1 MRIQHTTYRKI
12 IALLILLSSVSSLFA
27 QSKTYHVTAEA
38 TSGGDGLSWDKAITL
53 TEALNLAKAGDE
65 IWVKGYEDI
74 TGHIYKAPEGGFVLP
89 SGVAMYGGFEGKETN
104 KNALPTGRH
113 KYQMKYQTALVGDI
127 NTNDKASQQLI
138 IYPENTTRT
147 DNATHVLTLQMG
159 VTPGNTNEN
168 NAPTIVSGFLIAAG
182 NASGENTSANGRGG
196 GIYVVN
202 NSNGGNAQSRF
213 FRISQCNFANNYGMR
228 GGAIYVDKSCT
239 NPQSA
244 ISYCSFF
251 NNVAGKRGTSEN
263 EGGGMWIDG
272 TATVY
277 NCNINNNT
285 NGGIR
290 LSKTSKIVNCSVI
303 ANTVSAVDL
312 TAAGASGSDGG
323 GAVYNTVLWHCTTLC
338 KNDTRP
344 VFKSCAFSEVESADG
359 KDANGN
365 VRISIQNHTTKPAPW
380 FVQSVVNLGY
390 DFSFSSNLKQLIN
403 TSFRFEET
411 SALYGAGDLQYYQNY
426 IEKSNLEAT
435 GSTDVRGKKRY
446 ESSSIDIGA
455 YEYERLMAGR
465 IRYVMQN
472 RQGTGDG
479 SSWANAMDDIQ
490 KAINDLAEDANGMK
504 GEVWVAEGTYEIKNR
519 IAEAQNAPTS
529 LLMKD
534 GISVYG
540 SFKGNETS
548 RAQRIAASTD
558 LKEPWSWHYKSTIKG
573 NGYESTTWSP
583 TDEEWKVTSSSY
595 HVVWFAPLPDGGQA
609 FSDNVYLEG
618 FIIEG
623 GAYQETNDKKFE
635 PDCGAGVYMNDPN
648 AKLRYCIVR
657 NCNPGIKDTEN
668 KTPRGGGI
676 YCRNGMTEGNLVYNC
691 SAYMG
696 GGIYIDDA
704 GFVTRSMVTNCSA
717 NMGAGVYLKGD
728 ATDPNKAY
736 YQILAT
742 SVVSNNTSTRNGAVY
757 VDGHGL
763 VINNTIT
770 NNYTTNTSDA
780 ADKESSNTGG
790 VYIKKK
796 GLIAN
801 NIIWNNS
808 LLQSTSNSN
817 HQAARAQVYAA
828 SPTKETVQ
836 FYNNAISDVNAAIWN
851 NTYQVGTTAI
861 NNYYSGMGF
870 EQIQGTQFSTKEDFN
885 NKRGVITD
893 KTEVDYFWEVK
904 QGTRLRNIG
913 ISYALLPS
921 AYLYQP
927 QIDLNGKP
935 FSFTPSTGAYMP
947 DNHDIVFELNT
958 TAKRLRIYYD
968 RSRELVEGTGQ
979 SWEKSYT
986 SSAVDEV
993 IDYLATIQ
1001 DGDTV
1006 NVVEKGS
1013 TTKTKFTINKADGYQ
1028 FEICAREGIFAPK
1041 TAYVN
1046 EESDAKSC
1054 TFRIQPTVLPLTLYA
1069 GYPAYSEKK
1078 NPDDSDRNPILYR
1091 TEVNG
1096 NMEGSELSDGLYHLV
1111 RIEAG
1116 ANVTID
1122 GYVFT
1127 HAYAAGKAYMPYGG
1141 GALIG
1146 SVDQI
1151 NDPTTVKFKNC
1162 IFENNT
1168 AMNGAALATMPD
1180 AENVNLEL
1188 ENCVINNNTSK
1199 DLHNQ
1204 NPSELPSIIYLN
1216 KSNGSNN
1223 SLTLNHVSIINN
1235 EGVAPDYNLVQ
1246 QTSYAVG
1253 NKLYINGAWEGSKCN
1268 NTIDINTLGKDGAM
1282 NFSNPTK
1289 EVGAK
1294 MVGNVYFGGYAAF
1307 RPLTSSIEAGKII
1320 NSAASSTTTKD
1331 MTGEERNL
1339 GGAPDLGAYEA
1350 LLPKDG
1356 HVIYVRSYNTE
1367 WIENNAT
1374 DKEQI
1379 DGSPN
1384 FNLLNDDTSGKVY
1397 NGTSWDAAIHGNA
1410 VCDLNQLEAN
1420 DNNFYIRLE
1429 DGKMMAATKDVR
1441 AYSVYQK
1448 PTSWK
1453 NNTGIYADNYYGPI
1467 SGHYSHFMVN
1477 GFIND
1482 YLKDNTNADLYW
1494 NVYQGNTNHKD
1505 KYSDKDFNLIN
1516 NDRKERYVSG
1526 LQFAVEKAA
1535 KYNEEH
1541 KNESGFIPKEV
1552 WVGAGVYTDYKGFV
1566 IRNGVKVYGGF
1577 PHEGNPNMDD
1587 RLPLL
1592 SQYIPA
1598 RGDKKDKKKSDYETI
1613 LQIRKESP
1621 VKRDNNDVL
1630 QHNMET
1636 EINNRNVERHYVL
1649 YQPDVCVPTWHVVGD
1664 SSTIT
1669 QANSY
1674 RFIKNNSSHPYY
1686 ENYQGNSANAPYNVN
1701 IYKQYENVKWD
1712 GFTIRH
1718 GYIINYQ
1725 ANRDGGPGV
1734 RVFDNV
1740 ELENLVIVNNL
1751 NHGYRVRG
1759 GGLYMDG
1766 QNSKISNSY
1775 QLNNYATN
1783 ANSVSKAQ
1791 VPDDTFKKNKSK
1803 YGNQDVYGGGAYM
1816 IVGTGFNMVVAK
1828 NRVMGTT
1835 ESGGGIFIESATFYN
1850 NTVAYNMV
1858 ENKNEGSGIMQ
1869 WSNAETGINSSLS
1882 LYNCI
1887 IYGNIKR
1894 NGGTNYQVGSTSVN
1908 TFKTPHSCYLP
1919 SCTDALNNIFK
1930 KDSKNIISSVN
1941 PFADGENAKNTL
1953 DFRLAA
1959 ESKCLNAGTEDL
1971 KQNGEAK
1978 IASLPSKDMDFTN
1991 RIKDCT
1997 VDIGAYE
2004 ADNTENIAA
2013 EAKTNTAGI
2022 VDYIYYVTSN
2032 GYGNRS
2038 GDSPKNAACADKLQS
2053 VLTAAGKLF
2062 EEKNKGITDNAKKSK
2077 VYVKVAGYQADENGD
2092 RFVYHANTL
2101 ADPNDPQSYTFLI
2114 PNGVWLMGGYNE
2126 GTQKNGVPD
2135 PKTYNWD
2142 NDQRDCINEYQ
2153 TLLSAKTEVK
2163 AGSTVTQ
2170 EVNGYHTVCFG
2181 KWPTGEL
2188 DDYNTTAIE
2197 YRAVI
2202 DGCHLIDGNASDVAG
2217 FKSMGGA
2224 AVVPKKAHVRNCLIT
2239 GCEATKGGALSLLK
2253 GGMVSGSVILNNKAQ
2268 EGGAIYA
2275 PRTTSQI
2282 EEEKD
2287 FHAYV
2292 ISCTIVKNDAT
2303 IGGGIYQ
2310 EDNTLIGG
2318 NSVIWGNTAQTDNNI
2333 SGKVDFLSEDYL
2345 QGTGSGS
2352 LTTQFYPYNYCFV
2365 EKMSLPANM
2374 MNTEMSSDWESYFK
2388 NQTYYVP
2395 RAYSPLIG
2403 NGVDKSYVEAW
2414 KDYGISDYDIT
2425 GKTRT
2430 LSERQTAGAFALELP
2445 IFDTTKLL
2453 KRLFVSQEGGE
2464 LVNDENIQKYYGRS
2478 FLTPFNSLDAAL
2490 DYIKEAREKNVATEA
2505 THFEILMTGGTYK
2518 PGKMRKDK
2526 DLSPD
2531 QNTIDRRLQSFTIPV
2546 NVDIFGSFSVNDPYS
2561 STPVDPKTGKE
2572 TGGKF
2577 TSLGDKTLEADG
2589 DIKTILED
2597 RNKDHM
2603 TDNNKNGLIEPWEFQ
2618 NPTILSGDIK
2628 ASEKERNV
2636 YHVVYSNAESTG
2648 TSSSQNNEVV
2658 LDGITIMNGETMTE
2672 LKSIEGENKI
2682 AEIGRGGGI
2691 YTNRVNYTL
2700 NRCRLMKNSGLHG
2713 GAIYANNAS
2722 LDIIGSTISGNR
2734 DVSEKASQDKIALP
2748 GKGGAI
2754 YLYLTES
2761 KNGNLHIINSL
2772 LANNDVTCG
2781 KITSTESSQ
2790 GGAIYI
2796 RRADDAS
2803 TMTAGYQDAYIVNSL
2818 IVNNKAKEDGAI
2830 HVENEVSGTITPI
2843 LYNTAIWGNE
2853 STGNSVLLK
2862 REHMRN
2868 CAWDELP
2875 ESTASTANDGN
2886 IKLNKENIASDGPR
2900 FTEPT
2905 TIKGYEGYKLDAK
2918 WNPQAISVLTD
2929 AGDGK
2934 KKADDTYEK
2943 GKEGKYF
2950 DWWYKHEDRLDDYG
2964 YPSEYIRSANSS
2976 KEYFRYVGPKDE
2988 KGVVTEKPID
2998 IGMYEFQY
3006 VLKFTD
3012 LERVYIGMTQEGE
3025 GDGSSWANQS
3035 TDLRGAIIAM
3045 ANPSGNA
3052 STGTGTGITSKR
3064 QVFVRGGTYY
3074 SPTYSSGDAFSLF
3087 VNNADKAQ
3095 YIESIELVGGCTGKK
3110 INGKEEQDFS
3120 NPSVLVE
3127 NPTKVNETKNL
3138 LNITTNGKP
3147 VTISG
3152 FTFINIS
3159 NQEDYGVGINAVNNL
3174 TADGNTAATLKVHHC
3189 AFRYNNKAGM
3199 LAENKDANSAL
3210 KLWNVLFADGKGDGI
3225 IINNGKSDIT
3235 NATFVN
3241 NNGTAVSTTSVYNSV
3256 AWKNKDQAK
3265 LNFKDHYNVI
3275 IDKNVVNGDVLN
3287 GPNFVD
3293 PEHGDYR
3300 IRPSLLLLNQGNNE
3314 KYCQAVGLTE
3324 AGHEIDYPATL
3335 AAEKDLGNT
3344 ARLIGSNI
3352 DIGAYE
3358 CDTEM
3363 KSIIYVKSVLTNGT
3377 GESWDNP
3384 TNDLQGAI
3392 NLAELYANKHA
3403 GEYGYVFVD
3412 RNLKADNVNISM
3424 PGVKMFGSMR
3434 EETSS
3439 ETGTEAIVND
3449 LLSQRKGI
3457 IESSSQSTINGLT
3470 LNNTTTGS
3478 ETRMC
3483 LVDGFKVSG
3492 NVSLKGNSMLSTSI
3506 IDGNISGDA
3515 NGMLY
3520 NSLALGT
3527 VENVKSVNVT
3537 ASGALSSTTGS
3548 AANRA
3553 SVNTYNK
3560 PVNTY
3565 NKYVKDEYWKFQ
3577 LDETSGDINANADAT
3592 ATNECIDKVMH
3603 RHDLAGNKR
3612 IRDNVDNGCF
3622 ETWYLTNDAEANMT
3636 DYPHGK
3642 SVVYVMTEDKELK
3655 LDNGFYTE
3663 TNPFCPGFLL
3673 LKHHAGLR
3681 GNNSYVNLTNFAV
3694 ERNLKKGTN
3703 FFSMPFKA
3711 TKMEVSGFENPETSG
3726 VIAYYYNA
3734 ATRAKYDYKFGKTN
3748 SEAWIRGVDNQRNFT
3763 AGFRMDATEAK
3774 TVRFYGTS
3782 YTEKDGR
3789 TNRSLLDKITLVQNN
3804 NQQPWSSSNG
3814 GGLKFT
3820 HKENMGWNLFG
3831 SPYLCAMNYSDMEY
3845 GRVIYQYDDNDKD
3858 KGNDND
3864 NDNDNDNG
3872 IYKAINTDGI
3882 KTGYIPAM
3890 DAVFTQTATL
3900 DNSEIVIVEH
3910 SPARA
3915 KTAYQATKA
3924 LNIAIT
3930 QNDRISRASNG
3941 SPVDDQ
3947 LQLNAVPAQEAK
3959 SDFDLGSDGVKW
3971 MTSQNAQIYA
3981 TRNGGRYSLL
3991 SAISIDAEQS
4001 IGISLPETGEYT
4013 ISIPE
4018 ECDASEYE
4026 TVWLKDKETGKAI
4039 DLKEGDYRFHAS
4051 QAGEQN
4057 HRFTISFNRM
4067 ATDMKSDISIQSI
4080 GFRTI
4085 VLKGLQPND
4094 LISVYAADGVLAL
4107 QKKAKAE
4114 KEQVRTAIQG
4124 NVIVEVTRGGK
4135 QMAVRKIAL
4144 K

>member
-12 IALLILLSSVSSLFA
+12 IALLILLSCVNPLFA
-27 QSKTYHVTAEA
+27 QDSKTYHVTAEA
-38 TSGGDGLSWDKAITL
+38 TTGGDGSSWKKAITL
-53 TEALNLAKAGDE
+53 TEALSQATAGDE

-89 SGVAMYGGFEGKETN
+89 SGVAMYGGFKGDETI
-104 KNALPTGRH
+104 KNNLPTGRH

-127 NTNDKASQQLI
+127 DTNDKASQQLI
-138 IYPENTTRT
+138 IYPENDTRT

-159 VTPGNTNEN
+159 VTKDNTNDGSK
-168 NAPTIVSGFLIAAG
+168 PTIVSGFLIAAG
-182 NASGENTSANGRGG
+182 NAKGDNSTSDGRGG

-202 NSNGGNAQSRF
+202 NSKDNNAGSRF

-228 GGAIYVDKSCT
+228 GGAIYVDNSCT
-239 NPQSA
+239 NQQSA
-244 ISYCSFF
+244 ISYCSIF
-251 NNVAGKRGTSEN
+251 NNVAGKRGASDN

-312 TAAGASGSDGG
+312 TTAGASGSDGG

-344 VFKSCAFSEVESADG
+344 VFKSCAFSEVEPAGG

-365 VRISIQNHTTKPAPW
+365 VHISIQNHTTKPAPW

-540 SFKGNETS
+540 SFKGDETS

-870 EQIQGTQFSTKEDFN
+870 KQGGADTPFYTTENFN

-893 KTEVDYFWEVK
+893 KTKINYFWEVK

-947 DNHDIVFELNT
+947 DNHDIVFELNKT
-958 TAKRLRIYYD
+958 DKRLRIYYD

-979 SWEKSYT
+979 SWANSYT

-1001 DGDTV
+1001 EGGTV

-1013 TTKTKFTINKADGYQ
+1013 TTKTSFTINKKDGYQ
-1028 FEICAREGIFAPK
+1028 FEICTREGIFAPK

-1069 GYPAYSEKK
+1069 GYPAYSEKED
-1078 NPDDSDRNPILYR
+1078 PTDSDRNPILYR

-1096 NMEGSELSDGLYHLV
+1096 NIEGSELSDGLYHLV

-1188 ENCVINNNTSK
+1188 ENCVINNNTSQ
-1199 DLHNQ
+1199 DINEQQLT
-1204 NPSELPSIIYLN
+1204 EWPSIIYLN
-1216 KSNGSNN
+1216 KSEGSKNQ
-1223 SLTLNHVSIINN
+1223 LTLKHVTIINN
-1235 EGVAPDYNLVQ
+1235 IGLAPETKDLGS
-1246 QTSYAVG
+1246 TSYAAG
-1253 NKLYINGAWEGSKCN
+1253 NVVIYQSKTIEGSTVN
-1268 NTIDINTLGKDGAM
+1268 NSIYPINTLGENGAK

-1294 MVGNVYFGGYAAF
+1294 MAGNVYYGGYAFF

-1320 NSAASSTTTKD
+1320 NSAINSATSSTTTKD

-1350 LLPKDG
+1350 LLPEDG
-1356 HVIYVRSYNTE
+1356 RVIYVRSYNTE
-1367 WIENNAT
+1367 YISQENSN
-1374 DKEQI
+1374 DDDQ
-1379 DGSPN
+1379 DGKPN
-1384 FNLLNDDTSGKVY
+1384 FNLLKDTNIKY
-1397 NGTSWDAAIHGNA
+1397 DGTSWDKAIIGNA
-1410 VCDLNQLEAN
+1410 MCDNTIERSGNKFYVTDNGILLNTTIAN
-1420 DNNFYIRLE
+1420 KE
-1429 DGKMMAATKDVR
+1429 
-1441 AYSVYQK
+1441 YSETGCKYRSE
-1448 PTSWK
+1448 TDSYGDFWK
-1453 NNTGIYADNYYGPI
+1453 N
-1467 SGHYSHFMVN
+1467 SGNLQNQESTDWKTYN
-1477 GFIND
+1477 QI
-1482 YLKDNTNADLYW
+1482 TN
-1494 NVYQGNTNHKD
+1494 N
-1505 KYSDKDFNLIN
+1505 
-1516 NDRKERYVSG
+1516 REERYISG
-1526 LQFAVEKAA
+1526 LQYAVEKAA
-1535 KYNEEH
+1535 KI
-1541 KNESGFIPKEV
+1541 NESLKPGEEPVVV
-1552 WVGAGVYTDYKGFV
+1552 WVGAGIYTDYKGFV
-1566 IRNGVKVYGGF
+1566 IRDKVKVYGGF
-1577 PHEGNPNMDD
+1577 PYEGYPNESD
-1587 RLPLL
+1587 RHPLL
-1592 SQYIPA
+1592 SQYVPA
-1598 RGDKKDKKKSDYETI
+1598 RKEYENLDKTKYETI

-1621 VKRDNNDVL
+1621 VYFTDSSKEMWYQEDKPEDGSKYGYTKTL
-1630 QHNMET
+1630 
-1636 EINNRNVERHYVL
+1636 INRGNTERHYVL
-1649 YQPDVCVPTWHVVGD
+1649 YQPDVCLPTWSPSGD
-1664 SSTIT
+1664 GNASRTDGNAVRYKKGNLIDD
-1669 QANSY
+1669 
-1674 RFIKNNSSHPYY
+1674 KYY
-1686 ENYQGNSANAPYNVN
+1686 
-1701 IYKQYENVKWD
+1701 KDYEYAKWD
-1712 GFTIRH
+1712 GFSVRH
-1718 GYIINYQ
+1718 GYIINYPG
-1725 ANRDGGPGV
+1725 ANRDGGAGV
-1734 RVFDNV
+1734 RVFRGV
-1740 ELENLVIVNNL
+1740 ELENLIIVNNF
-1751 NHGYRVRG
+1751 NHGSRVRG

-1766 QNSKISNSY
+1766 ENSKISNSY
-1775 QLNNYATN
+1775 LLRNLSY
-1783 ANSVSKAQ
+1783 ANSSE
-1791 VPDDTFKKNKSK
+1791 S
-1803 YGNQDVYGGGAYM
+1803 YGGGAYM
-1816 IVGTGFNMVVAK
+1816 IQGTGYNLVVAN
-1828 NRVMGTT
+1828 NRCYNGK
-1835 ESGGGIFIESATFYN
+1835 SWGGGIFLESAKFYN
-1850 NTVAYNMV
+1850 NTIAYNMST
-1858 ENKNEGSGIMQ
+1858 SG
-1869 WSNAETGINSSLS
+1869 TGIYHWQDNNTGIDSQLS

-1887 IYGNIKR
+1887 IYDNYNNDKSITDQVNSAASDKMNPSHNCYMNSGNINNKFQESYGNFTGTKAQAFPFEDQTYESGHEGNFR
-1894 NGGTNYQVGSTSVN
+1894 FRNARLKNNFRLNESDGLDGNKCLNGGTTEVGN
-1908 TFKTPHSCYLP
+1908 GIILP
-1919 SCTDALNNIFK
+1919 ET
-1930 KDSKNIISSVN
+1930 
-1941 PFADGENAKNTL
+1941 
-1953 DFRLAA
+1953 
-1959 ESKCLNAGTEDL
+1959 
-1971 KQNGEAK
+1971 
-1978 IASLPSKDMDFTN
+1978 DMDYTN
-1991 RIKDCT
+1991 RIKDCAI
-1997 VDIGAYE
+1997 DIGAYE

-2013 EAKTNTAGI
+2013 EARTNTAGI

-2038 GDSPKNAACADKLQS
+2038 GNSPANAACADKLQS

-2101 ADPNDPQSYTFLI
+2101 ADPKDPQSYNFLI

-2142 NDQRDCINEYQ
+2142 NDQRNCISEYQ
-2153 TLLSAKTEVK
+2153 TILSAKTEVK

-2202 DGCHLIDGNASDVAG
+2202 DGCHLIDGNASDKAG

-2345 QGTGSGS
+2345 QGTGS

-2388 NQTYYVP
+2388 DQNYYVP

-2414 KDYGISDYDIT
+2414 KNYGISDYDIT

-2445 IFDTTKLL
+2445 TFDKNKLL
-2453 KRLFVSQEGGE
+2453 TRLFVSQEGGE
-2464 LVNDENIQKYYGRS
+2464 LVNDAYIQKYYGRS

-2490 DYIKEAREKNVATEA
+2490 DYINEAREKKVATEA

-2518 PGKMRKDK
+2518 PGKMRKK
-2526 DLSPD
+2526 ENISTG
-2531 QNTIDRRLQSFTIPV
+2531 QTNIDRRLQSFTIPA
-2546 NVDIFGSFSVNDPYS
+2546 NVDIFGSFSVEDNYS
-2561 STPVDPKTGKE
+2561 SDPEGTAE
-2572 TGGKF
+2572 AQRF
-2577 TSLGDKTLEADG
+2577 TSLGNKTLRPNL
-2589 DIKTILED
+2589 DIKVILSE
-2597 RNKDHM
+2597 RNKNHM
-2603 TDNNKNGLIEPWEFQ
+2603 ADNNKNGLIEPWEFQ

-2628 ASEKERNV
+2628 ASETERNV

-2672 LKSIEGENKI
+2672 LKTMEGVDEEV

-2691 YTNRVNYTL
+2691 YTNRMNYTL

-2734 DVSEKASQDKIALP
+2734 DVSEKANQDKIVLP

-2754 YLYLTES
+2754 YLYLTKSE
-2761 KNGNLHIINSL
+2761 NGNLHIINSL

-2781 KITSTESSQ
+2781 NITSTESSQ

-2796 RRADDAS
+2796 RRADDAGS
-2803 TMTAGYQDAYIVNSL
+2803 MTEGYQDAYIVNSL
-2818 IVNNKAKEDGAI
+2818 IVNNKAKQDGAI
-2830 HVENEVSGTITPI
+2830 HVENEVESGTITPI

-2853 STGNSVLLK
+2853 STDNSVLLR
-2862 REHMRN
+2862 REHMNN

-2875 ESTASTANDGN
+2875 ESTTSTANDGN
-2886 IKLNKENIASDGPR
+2886 IKLNTENIASDGPR

-2905 TIKGYEGYKLDAK
+2905 TTKGYEGYKLDAK

-2929 AGDGK
+2929 AGDGSK
-2934 KKADDTYEK
+2934 DKDDKNET
-2943 GKEGKYF
+2943 GKYLN
-2950 DWWYKHEDRLDDYG
+2950 WWTMHNTRLKKNVYR
-2964 YPSEYIRSANSS
+2964 SEYIRSANSS

-2988 KGVVTEKPID
+2988 NGNVAKKPID

-3012 LERVYIGMTQEGE
+3012 QEKVYIGMTQEGE

-3045 ANPSGNA
+3045 ANPSGNS
-3052 STGTGTGITSKR
+3052 STGTGTGISSKR

-3074 SPTYSSGDAFSLF
+3074 SPTYSSGDAFSLY
-3087 VNNADKAQ
+3087 VNAADKAQ

-3152 FTFINIS
+3152 FTFINKS

-3210 KLWNVLFADGKGDGI
+3210 KLWNVLFADGNGDGI
-3225 IINNGKSDIT
+3225 IITGNGKPDIT
-3235 NATFVN
+3235 NATFVNN

-3300 IRPSLLLLNQGNNE
+3300 IRPSLMLLDKGNND
-3314 KYCQAVGLTE
+3314 KYQQNVGLE
-3324 AGHEIDYPATL
+3324 EIYKDKSNKDFDYAKMF
-3335 AAEKDLGNT
+3335 ASEKDLGNT
-3344 ARLIGSNI
+3344 ARLIGDNI

-3358 CDTEM
+3358 CDTKL

-3392 NLAELYANKHA
+3392 NLAELYANKNE
-3403 GEYGYVFVD
+3403 GKYGYVFVD

-3434 EETSS
+3434 EETSPK
-3439 ETGTEAIVND
+3439 TEPAEDVVTD
-3449 LLSQRKGI
+3449 LLTQRKGI

-3470 LNNTTTGS
+3470 LNNATTDS
-3478 ETRMC
+3478 RMC

-3492 NVSLKGNSMLSTSI
+3492 NVSLQGNSVLSTSI
-3506 IDGNISGDA
+3506 LDASTKVSGDA
-3515 NGMLY
+3515 NGLLY
-3520 NSLALGT
+3520 NSLALGS
-3527 VENVKSVNVT
+3527 VENVKAVNVT
-3537 ASGALSSTTGS
+3537 ASSELPSATGS
-3548 AANRA
+3548 AANRS
-3553 SVNTYNK
+3553 SVT
-3560 PVNTY
+3560 TY
-3565 NKYVKDEYWKFQ
+3565 NKYVKDDYWKYQ
-3577 LDETSGDINANADAT
+3577 LDETDNANINANTDASKT
-3592 ATNECIDKVMH
+3592 KRCIDQVMH
-3603 RHDLAGNKR
+3603 SHDLAGNKR

-3622 ETWYLTNDAEANMT
+3622 ETWYLTDNDVADKT

-3642 SVVYVMTEDKELK
+3642 SVIYVMEVDKELK

-3663 TNPFCPGFLL
+3663 TNPFSPGFLL

-3681 GNNSYVNLTNFAV
+3681 GNNSYVNLTYFAV
-3694 ERNLKKGTN
+3694 ERKLKAGTN

-3711 TKMEVSGFENPETSG
+3711 TNMEVEGTNNPADGS

-3734 ATRAKYDYKFGKTN
+3734 ATRAKYDYKFEPSKE
-3748 SEAWIRGVDNQRNFT
+3748 SKAWVKGVDNQRNFT
-3763 AGFRMDATEAK
+3763 AGFRMDATKAK
-3774 TVRFYGTS
+3774 TVRFYGNS
-3782 YTEKDGR
+3782 YTENG
-3789 TNRSLLDKITLVQNN
+3789 SQLGQITLVQNN
-3804 NQQPWSSSNG
+3804 NQQPWSDSNG

-3831 SPYLCAMNYSDMEY
+3831 SPYLCAMNYRDMEY
-3845 GRVIYQYDDNDKD
+3845 GRVIYQYDNDD
-3858 KGNDND
+3858 DD
-3864 NDNDNDNG
+3864 DNG
-3872 IYKAINTDGI
+3872 SYKAIYRAINTDGAT
-3882 KTGYIPAM
+3882 TGYIPAM

-3900 DNSEIVIVEH
+3900 DNSESVIVEH
-3910 SPARA
+3910 FGAKAGKAYAGNTRA
-3915 KTAYQATKA
+3915 
-3924 LNIAIT
+3924 LDIAIT
-3930 QNDRISRASNG
+3930 QSSRNSRAGNG
-3941 SPVDDQ
+3941 TPADDQ

-3971 MTSQNAQIYA
+3971 MANQNAQIYA

-4039 DLKEGDYRFHAS
+4039 DLKEGDYRFHAN

-4135 QMAVRKIAL
+4135 QVAVRKIAL

>member
-1 MRIQHTTYRKI
+1 MRIHHTIYRKI
-12 IALLILLSSVSSLFA
+12 IAALILLSCVSPLFA
-27 QSKTYHVTAEA
+27 QGTIYRVTAEA
-38 TSGGDGLSWDKAITL
+38 TTSGDGSSWEKAITL
-53 TEALNLAKAGDE
+53 TDALSLAKAGDE

-89 SGVAMYGGFEGKETN
+89 SGVGMYGGFAGNETI
-104 KNALPTGRH
+104 KNNLPTGRH

-127 NTNDKASQQLI
+127 ATNDKASQQLI
-138 IYPENTTRT
+138 IYPENSTRT
-147 DNATHVLTLQMG
+147 DNAPHVLTLQMG
-159 VTPGNTNEN
+159 LTPDNTNDGN
-168 NAPTIVSGFLIAAG
+168 KPTIVSGFLIAAG
-182 NASGENTSANGRGG
+182 NAKGDNSTSDGRGG

-202 NSNGGNAQSRF
+202 NSNDGNAQSRF

-228 GGAIYVDKSCT
+228 GGAIYVDNSCT
-239 NPQSA
+239 NQQSA
-244 ISYCSFF
+244 ISYCSIF
-251 NNVAGKRGTSEN
+251 NNVAGKRGASDN

-312 TAAGASGSDGG
+312 TTAGASGSDGG

-344 VFKSCAFSEVESADG
+344 VFKSCAFSEVEPAGG

-365 VRISIQNHTTKPAPW
+365 VHISIQNHTTKPAPW

-540 SFKGNETS
+540 SFKGDETS

-870 EQIQGTQFSTKEDFN
+870 KQGGADTPFYTTENFN

-893 KTEVDYFWEVK
+893 KTKINYFWEVK

-947 DNHDIVFELNT
+947 DNHDIVFELNKT
-958 TAKRLRIYYD
+958 DKRLRIYYD

-979 SWEKSYT
+979 SWANSYT

-1001 DGDTV
+1001 EGGTV

-1013 TTKTKFTINKADGYQ
+1013 TTKTSFTINKKDGYQ
-1028 FEICAREGIFAPK
+1028 FEICTREGIFAPK

-1069 GYPAYSEKK
+1069 GYPAYSEKED
-1078 NPDDSDRNPILYR
+1078 PTDSDRNPILYR

-1096 NMEGSELSDGLYHLV
+1096 NIEGSELSDGLYHLV

-1188 ENCVINNNTSK
+1188 ENCVINNNTSQ
-1199 DLHNQ
+1199 DINEQQLT
-1204 NPSELPSIIYLN
+1204 EWPSIIYLN
-1216 KSNGSNN
+1216 KSEGSKNQ
-1223 SLTLNHVSIINN
+1223 LTLKHVTIINN
-1235 EGVAPDYNLVQ
+1235 IGLAPETKDLGS
-1246 QTSYAVG
+1246 TSYAAG
-1253 NKLYINGAWEGSKCN
+1253 NVVIYQSKTIEGSTAN
-1268 NTIDINTLGKDGAM
+1268 NSIYPINTLGENGAK

-1294 MVGNVYFGGYAAF
+1294 MAGNVYYGGYAFF

-1320 NSAASSTTTKD
+1320 NSAINSATSSTTTKD

-1350 LLPKDG
+1350 LLPEDG
-1356 HVIYVRSYNTE
+1356 RVIYVRSYNTE
-1367 WIENNAT
+1367 YISQENSN
-1374 DKEQI
+1374 DDDQ
-1379 DGSPN
+1379 DGKPN
-1384 FNLLNDDTSGKVY
+1384 FNLLKDTNIKY
-1397 NGTSWDAAIHGNA
+1397 DGTSWDKAIIGNA
-1410 VCDLNQLEAN
+1410 MCDNTIERSGNKFYVTDNGILLNTTIAN
-1420 DNNFYIRLE
+1420 KE
-1429 DGKMMAATKDVR
+1429 
-1441 AYSVYQK
+1441 YSETGCKYRSE
-1448 PTSWK
+1448 TDSYGDFWK
-1453 NNTGIYADNYYGPI
+1453 N
-1467 SGHYSHFMVN
+1467 SGNLQNQESTDWKTYN
-1477 GFIND
+1477 QI
-1482 YLKDNTNADLYW
+1482 TN
-1494 NVYQGNTNHKD
+1494 N
-1505 KYSDKDFNLIN
+1505 
-1516 NDRKERYVSG
+1516 REERYISG
-1526 LQFAVEKAA
+1526 LQYAVEKAA
-1535 KYNEEH
+1535 KI
-1541 KNESGFIPKEV
+1541 NESLKPGEEPVVV
-1552 WVGAGVYTDYKGFV
+1552 WVGAGIYTDYKGFV
-1566 IRNGVKVYGGF
+1566 IRDKVKVYGGF
-1577 PHEGNPNMDD
+1577 PYEGYPNESD
-1587 RLPLL
+1587 RHPLL
-1592 SQYIPA
+1592 SQYVPA
-1598 RGDKKDKKKSDYETI
+1598 RKEYENLDKTKYETI

-1621 VKRDNNDVL
+1621 VYFTDSSKEMWYQEDKPEDGSKYGYTKTL
-1630 QHNMET
+1630 
-1636 EINNRNVERHYVL
+1636 INRGNTERHYVL
-1649 YQPDVCVPTWHVVGD
+1649 YQPDVCLPTWSPSGD
-1664 SSTIT
+1664 GNASRTDGNAVRYKKGNLIDD
-1669 QANSY
+1669 
-1674 RFIKNNSSHPYY
+1674 KYY
-1686 ENYQGNSANAPYNVN
+1686 
-1701 IYKQYENVKWD
+1701 KDYEYAKWD
-1712 GFTIRH
+1712 GFSVRH
-1718 GYIINYQ
+1718 GYIINYPG
-1725 ANRDGGPGV
+1725 ANRDGGAGV
-1734 RVFDNV
+1734 RVFRGV
-1740 ELENLVIVNNL
+1740 ELENLIIVNNF
-1751 NHGYRVRG
+1751 NHGSRVRG

-1766 QNSKISNSY
+1766 ENSKISNSY
-1775 QLNNYATN
+1775 LLRNLSY
-1783 ANSVSKAQ
+1783 ANSSE
-1791 VPDDTFKKNKSK
+1791 S
-1803 YGNQDVYGGGAYM
+1803 YGGGAYM
-1816 IVGTGFNMVVAK
+1816 IQGTGYNLVVAN
-1828 NRVMGTT
+1828 NRCYNGK
-1835 ESGGGIFIESATFYN
+1835 SWGGGIFLESAKFYN
-1850 NTVAYNMV
+1850 NTIAYNMST
-1858 ENKNEGSGIMQ
+1858 SG
-1869 WSNAETGINSSLS
+1869 TGIYHWQDNNTGIDSQLS

-1887 IYGNIKR
+1887 IYDNYNNDKSITDQVNSAASDKMNPSHNCYMNSGNINNKFQESYGNFTGTKAQAFPFEDQTYESGHEGNFR
-1894 NGGTNYQVGSTSVN
+1894 FRNARLKNNFRLNESDGLDGNKCLNGGTTEVGN
-1908 TFKTPHSCYLP
+1908 GIILP
-1919 SCTDALNNIFK
+1919 ET
-1930 KDSKNIISSVN
+1930 
-1941 PFADGENAKNTL
+1941 
-1953 DFRLAA
+1953 
-1959 ESKCLNAGTEDL
+1959 
-1971 KQNGEAK
+1971 
-1978 IASLPSKDMDFTN
+1978 DMDYTN
-1991 RIKDCT
+1991 RIKDCAI
-1997 VDIGAYE
+1997 DIGAYE

-2013 EAKTNTAGI
+2013 EARTNTAGI

-2038 GDSPKNAACADKLQS
+2038 GNSPANAACADKLQS

-2101 ADPNDPQSYTFLI
+2101 ADPKDPQSYNFLI

-2142 NDQRDCINEYQ
+2142 NDQRNCISEYQ
-2153 TLLSAKTEVK
+2153 TILSAKTEVK

-2202 DGCHLIDGNASDVAG
+2202 DGCHLIDGNASDKAG

-2345 QGTGSGS
+2345 QGTGS

-2388 NQTYYVP
+2388 DQNYYVP

-2414 KDYGISDYDIT
+2414 KNYGISDYDIT

-2445 IFDTTKLL
+2445 TFDKNKLL
-2453 KRLFVSQEGGE
+2453 TRLFVSQEGGE
-2464 LVNDENIQKYYGRS
+2464 LVNDAYIQKYYGRS

-2490 DYIKEAREKNVATEA
+2490 DYINEAREKKVATEA

-2518 PGKMRKDK
+2518 PGKMRKK
-2526 DLSPD
+2526 ENISTG
-2531 QNTIDRRLQSFTIPV
+2531 QTNIDRRLQSFTIPA
-2546 NVDIFGSFSVNDPYS
+2546 NVDIFGSFSVEDNYS
-2561 STPVDPKTGKE
+2561 SDPEGTAE
-2572 TGGKF
+2572 AQRF
-2577 TSLGDKTLEADG
+2577 TSLGNKTLRPNL
-2589 DIKTILED
+2589 DIKVILSE
-2597 RNKDHM
+2597 RNKNHM
-2603 TDNNKNGLIEPWEFQ
+2603 ADNNKNGLIEPWEFQ

-2628 ASEKERNV
+2628 ASETERNV

-2672 LKSIEGENKI
+2672 LKTMEGVDEEV

-2691 YTNRVNYTL
+2691 YTNRMNYTL

-2734 DVSEKASQDKIALP
+2734 DVSEKANQDKIVLP

-2754 YLYLTES
+2754 YLYLTKSE
-2761 KNGNLHIINSL
+2761 NGNLHIINSL

-2781 KITSTESSQ
+2781 NITSTESSQ

-2796 RRADDAS
+2796 RRADDAGS
-2803 TMTAGYQDAYIVNSL
+2803 MTEGYQDAYIVNSL
-2818 IVNNKAKEDGAI
+2818 IVNNKAKQDGAI
-2830 HVENEVSGTITPI
+2830 HVENEVESGTITPI

-2853 STGNSVLLK
+2853 STDNSVLLR
-2862 REHMRN
+2862 REHMNN

-2875 ESTASTANDGN
+2875 ESTTSTANDGN
-2886 IKLNKENIASDGPR
+2886 IKLNTENIASDGPR

-2905 TIKGYEGYKLDAK
+2905 TTKGYEGYKLDAK

-2929 AGDGK
+2929 AGDGSK
-2934 KKADDTYEK
+2934 DKDDKNET
-2943 GKEGKYF
+2943 GKYLN
-2950 DWWYKHEDRLDDYG
+2950 WWTMHNTRLKKNVYR
-2964 YPSEYIRSANSS
+2964 SEYIRSANSS

-2988 KGVVTEKPID
+2988 NGNVAKKPID

-3012 LERVYIGMTQEGE
+3012 QEKVYIGMTQEGE

-3045 ANPSGNA
+3045 ANPSGNS
-3052 STGTGTGITSKR
+3052 STGTGTGISSKR

-3074 SPTYSSGDAFSLF
+3074 SPTYSSGDAFSLY
-3087 VNNADKAQ
+3087 VNAADKAQ

-3152 FTFINIS
+3152 FTFINKS

-3210 KLWNVLFADGKGDGI
+3210 KLWNVLFADGNGDGI
-3225 IINNGKSDIT
+3225 IITGNGKPDIT
-3235 NATFVN
+3235 NATFVNN

-3300 IRPSLLLLNQGNNE
+3300 IRPSLMLLDKGNND
-3314 KYCQAVGLTE
+3314 KYQQNVGLE
-3324 AGHEIDYPATL
+3324 EIYKDKSNKDFDYAKMF
-3335 AAEKDLGNT
+3335 ASEKDLGNT
-3344 ARLIGSNI
+3344 ARLIGDNI

-3358 CDTEM
+3358 CDTKL

-3392 NLAELYANKHA
+3392 NLAELYANKNE
-3403 GEYGYVFVD
+3403 GKYGYVFVD

-3434 EETSS
+3434 EETSPK
-3439 ETGTEAIVND
+3439 TEPAEDVVTD
-3449 LLSQRKGI
+3449 LLTQRKGI

-3470 LNNTTTGS
+3470 LNNATTDS
-3478 ETRMC
+3478 RMC

-3492 NVSLKGNSMLSTSI
+3492 NVSLQGNSVLSTSI
-3506 IDGNISGDA
+3506 LDASTKVSGDA
-3515 NGMLY
+3515 NGLLY
-3520 NSLALGT
+3520 NSLALGS
-3527 VENVKSVNVT
+3527 VENVKAVNVT
-3537 ASGALSSTTGS
+3537 ASSELPSATGS
-3548 AANRA
+3548 AANRS
-3553 SVNTYNK
+3553 SVT
-3560 PVNTY
+3560 TY
-3565 NKYVKDEYWKFQ
+3565 NKYVKDDYWKYQ
-3577 LDETSGDINANADAT
+3577 LDETDNANINANTDASKT
-3592 ATNECIDKVMH
+3592 KRCIDQVMH
-3603 RHDLAGNKR
+3603 SHDLAGNKR

-3622 ETWYLTNDAEANMT
+3622 ETWYLTDNDVADKT

-3642 SVVYVMTEDKELK
+3642 SVIYVMEVDKELK

-3663 TNPFCPGFLL
+3663 TNPFSPGFLL

-3681 GNNSYVNLTNFAV
+3681 GNNSYVNLTYFAV
-3694 ERNLKKGTN
+3694 ERKLKAGTN

-3711 TKMEVSGFENPETSG
+3711 TNMEVEGTNNPADGS

-3734 ATRAKYDYKFGKTN
+3734 ATRAKYDYKFEPSKE
-3748 SEAWIRGVDNQRNFT
+3748 SKAWVKGVDNQRNFT
-3763 AGFRMDATEAK
+3763 AGFRMDATKAK
-3774 TVRFYGTS
+3774 TVRFYGNS
-3782 YTEKDGR
+3782 YTENG
-3789 TNRSLLDKITLVQNN
+3789 SQLGQITLVQNN
-3804 NQQPWSSSNG
+3804 NQQPWSDSNG

-3831 SPYLCAMNYSDMEY
+3831 SPYLCAMNYRDMEY
-3845 GRVIYQYDDNDKD
+3845 GRVIYQYDNDD
-3858 KGNDND
+3858 DD
-3864 NDNDNDNG
+3864 DNG
-3872 IYKAINTDGI
+3872 SYKAIYRAINTDGAT
-3882 KTGYIPAM
+3882 TGYIPAM

-3900 DNSEIVIVEH
+3900 DNSESVIVEH
-3910 SPARA
+3910 FGAKAGKAYAGNTRA
-3915 KTAYQATKA
+3915 
-3924 LNIAIT
+3924 LDIAIT
-3930 QNDRISRASNG
+3930 QSSRNSRAGNG
-3941 SPVDDQ
+3941 TPADDQ

-3971 MTSQNAQIYA
+3971 MANQNAQIYA

-4039 DLKEGDYRFHAS
+4039 DLKEGDYRFHAN

-4135 QMAVRKIAL
+4135 QVAVRKIAL

>member
-1 MRIQHTTYRKI
+1 MRKLYPTYCKLI
-12 IALLILLSSVSSLFA
+12 ATLLLLGCSIALSA
-27 QSKTYHVTAEA
+27 QGKTYHVKADSEIT
-38 TSGGDGLSWDKAITL
+38 TSGSDGLSWENAITL
-53 TEALNLAKAGDE
+53 TEALRQAKAGDE

-74 TGHIYKAPEGGFVLP
+74 TGHIYKAPKGGFVLP
-89 SGVAMYGGFEGKETN
+89 SGVAMYGGFAGKETI
-104 KNALPTGRH
+104 KNDLPTGRH

-159 VTPGNTNEN
+159 ITQDNTNDGN
-168 NAPTIVSGFLIAAG
+168 KPTIVSGFLIAAG
-182 NASGENTSANGRGG
+182 NAKGENTSANGRGG

-202 NSNGGNAQSRF
+202 NSNDNNAGSRY

-228 GGAIYVDKSCT
+228 GGAIYVDNSCT
-239 NPQSA
+239 NQQSA

-290 LSKTSKIVNCSVI
+290 LSGTSKIVNCSVI

-312 TAAGASGSDGG
+312 TTAGASDSNGG
-323 GAVYNTVLWHCTTLC
+323 GAAYNTVLWHCTTLC

-344 VFKSCAFSEVESADG
+344 VFKSCAFSEVEPAGG

-365 VRISIQNHTTKPAPW
+365 VHISIQNHTTKPAPW
-380 FVQSVVNLGY
+380 FVQSVVNLGF

-465 IRYVMQN
+465 IRYVMQK
-472 RQGTGDG
+472 RVGKGDG
-479 SSWANAMDDIQ
+479 SSWENAMDDIQ

-540 SFKGNETS
+540 SFKGDETS

-573 NGYESTTWSP
+573 NGYESTIWSP

-817 HQAARAQVYAA
+817 QQAARAQVYAA

-870 EQIQGTQFSTKEDFN
+870 IQGDTDTPFCTTEDFN

-893 KTEVDYFWEVK
+893 KTEINYFWELK

-935 FSFTPSTGAYMP
+935 FSFIPSTGAYMP
-947 DNHDIVFELNT
+947 DNHNIVFELNKT
-958 TAKRLRIYYD
+958 DKRLRIYYD

-1001 DGDTV
+1001 DGGTV

-1013 TTKTKFTINKADGYQ
+1013 TTKTEFTINKEDGYQ

-1069 GYPAYSEKK
+1069 GYPAYSENK
-1078 NPDDSDRNPILYR
+1078 NPDDSDRNPTLYR
-1091 TEVNG
+1091 TEING

-1122 GYVFT
+1122 GYAFS

-1188 ENCVINNNTSK
+1188 ENCVINNNTSQ
-1199 DLHNQ
+1199 DINEQQLT
-1204 NPSELPSIIYLN
+1204 EWPSIIYLN
-1216 KSNGSNN
+1216 KSEGSKNQ
-1223 SLTLNHVSIINN
+1223 LTLKHVTIINN
-1235 EGVAPDYNLVQ
+1235 IGLAPTTKDLGS
-1246 QTSYAVG
+1246 TSYAAG
-1253 NKLYINGAWEGSKCN
+1253 NVVIYKSKTIEGSTAN
-1268 NTIDINTLGKDGAM
+1268 NSIYPINTLGENGAK

-1294 MVGNVYFGGYAAF
+1294 MVGNVYYGGYAFF

-1331 MTGEERNL
+1331 MTGKERNL
-1339 GGAPDLGAYEA
+1339 GGTPDLGAYEA
-1350 LLPKDG
+1350 ILPEDG
-1356 HVIYVRSYNTE
+1356 RVIYVRSYNTE
-1367 WIENNAT
+1367 WIENDAT

-1384 FNLLNDDTSGKVY
+1384 FDLLNDDTSGKVY
-1397 NGTSWDAAIHGNA
+1397 NGTSWDTAIHGNA

-1420 DNNFYIRLE
+1420 DNNFYVRCA
-1429 DGKMMAATKDVR
+1429 DGKMMAATKDVS
-1441 AYSVYQK
+1441 AYSEYQK
-1448 PTSWK
+1448 PTSWT

-1477 GFIND
+1477 GQIYD
-1482 YLKDNTNADLYW
+1482 YLNSYNQTNRQLYW
-1494 NVYQGNTNHKD
+1494 NVYQGNTNHKED
-1505 KYSDKDFNLIN
+1505 SFNLIN

-1577 PHEGNPNMDD
+1577 PHEGYPNMDD

-1621 VKRDNNDVL
+1621 VYRDNNDVL

-1649 YQPDVCVPTWHVVGD
+1649 YQPDVCVPTWHVVGNE
-1664 SSTIT
+1664 SSTTT

-1674 RFIKNNSSHPYY
+1674 RFIQNNSSHPYY
-1686 ENYQGNSANAPYNVN
+1686 ANYQGNSANAPYNVN

-1718 GYIINYQ
+1718 GYIINYE

-1775 QLNNYATN
+1775 QFNNYATN
-1783 ANSVSKAQ
+1783 ANSVSKAK
-1791 VPDDTFKKNKSK
+1791 VPDDTFKKNNTD
-1803 YGNQDVYGGGAYM
+1803 YGIQDVYGGGAYM

-1828 NRVMGTT
+1828 NRVSGTN
-1835 ESGGGIFIESATFYN
+1835 ESGGGIFIETATFYN

-1858 ENKNEGSGIMQ
+1858 ENKDEGSGIMQ
-1869 WSNAETGINSSLS
+1869 WSGTNTGLSSSLA

-1887 IYGNIKR
+1887 VYGNIRK
-1894 NGGTNYQVGSTSVN
+1894 NKKFYENNYEVGSTSEN

-1919 SCTDALNNIFK
+1919 SCKDALNNIFK
-1930 KDSKNIISSVN
+1930 KDQKNIISSVN

-1959 ESKCLNAGTEDL
+1959 KSKCLNAGTEDL
-1971 KQNGEAK
+1971 NQNGEAK

-2013 EAKTNTAGI
+2013 QEKKNNAGI

-2062 EEKNKGITDNAKKSK
+2062 EEKNKGITDNDKKSK
-2077 VYVKVAGYQADENGD
+2077 VYVKVAGYQADKNGD

-2126 GTQKNGVPD
+2126 GTQKNGEPD

-2142 NDQRDCINEYQ
+2142 DDQRDCINEYQ
-2153 TLLSAKTEVK
+2153 TILSAKTEVK

-2202 DGCHLIDGNASDVAG
+2202 DGCHLIDGNASDKAG

-2292 ISCTIVKNDAT
+2292 ISCTIVKNEAT
-2303 IGGGIYQ
+2303 TGGGIYQ

-2318 NSVIWGNTAQTDNNI
+2318 NSVIWGNNAQTDNNI
-2333 SGKVDFLSEDYL
+2333 SGKVDILSADYL
-2345 QGTGSGS
+2345 QGTGS
-2352 LTTQFYPYNYCFV
+2352 LTTKFYPYNYCFV

-2374 MNTEMSSDWESYFK
+2374 MNTEMTSDWENYFK
-2388 NQTYYVP
+2388 DQTYYVP

-2403 NGVDKSYVEAW
+2403 NGVDKAYIEAW
-2414 KDYGISDYDIT
+2414 KNYGISDYDIT

-2445 IFDTTKLL
+2445 TFDKNKLL
-2453 KRLFVSQEGGE
+2453 TRLFVSQEGSE
-2464 LVNDENIQKYYGRS
+2464 LVNDAGIQKYYGRS

-2490 DYIKEAREKNVATEA
+2490 DYINEARKQKVADET

-2518 PGKMRKDK
+2518 PGKMRKK
-2526 DLSPD
+2526 ENISTG
-2531 QNTIDRRLQSFTIPV
+2531 QTNIDRRLQSFTIPA
-2546 NVDIFGSFSVNDPYS
+2546 NVDIFGSFSVEDNYS
-2561 STPVDPKTGKE
+2561 SDPKDAVPTE
-2572 TGGKF
+2572 SF
-2577 TSLGDKTLEADG
+2577 TSLGNITLRPEMKIK
-2589 DIKTILED
+2589 DILSE
-2597 RNKDHM
+2597 RNKNHM
-2603 TDNNKNGLIEPWEFQ
+2603 ADNNKNGLIEPWEFQ

-2636 YHVVYSNAESTG
+2636 YHVVYSNAES
-2648 TSSSQNNEVV
+2648 SQNNEVV

-2672 LKSIEGENKI
+2672 LKTMEGEDEEV

-2691 YTNRVNYTL
+2691 YTNRMNYTL

-2754 YLYLTES
+2754 YLYLTASE
-2761 KNGNLHIINSL
+2761 NGNLHIINSL

-2781 KITSTESSQ
+2781 NITSTESSQ

-2796 RRADDAS
+2796 RRADDAGS
-2803 TMTAGYQDAYIVNSL
+2803 MTEGYQDAYIVNSL
-2818 IVNNKAKEDGAI
+2818 IVNNKAKQDGAI
-2830 HVENEVSGTITPI
+2830 HVENEVESGTITPI

-2853 STGNSVLLK
+2853 STDNSVLLR
-2862 REHMRN
+2862 REHMNN

-2875 ESTASTANDGN
+2875 ESTTSTANDGN
-2886 IKLNKENIASDGPR
+2886 IKLNTENIASDGPR

-2905 TIKGYEGYKLDAK
+2905 TTKGYEGYKLDAK

-2929 AGDGK
+2929 AGDGSK
-2934 KKADDTYEK
+2934 DKDDKNET
-2943 GKEGKYF
+2943 GKYLN
-2950 DWWYKHEDRLDDYG
+2950 WWTMHNTRLKKNVYR
-2964 YPSEYIRSANSS
+2964 SEYIRSANSS

-2988 KGVVTEKPID
+2988 NGNVAKKPID

-3012 LERVYIGMTQEGE
+3012 QEKVYIGMTQEGE

-3045 ANPSGNA
+3045 ANPSGNS
-3052 STGTGTGITSKR
+3052 STGTGTGISSKR

-3074 SPTYSSGDAFSLF
+3074 SPTYSSGDAFSLY
-3087 VNNADKAQ
+3087 VNAADKAQ

-3152 FTFINIS
+3152 FTFTNMS
-3159 NQEDYGVGINAVNNL
+3159 NQKDYGVGINAVNNL
-3174 TADGNTAATLKVHHC
+3174 TADDNTAATLKVHHC

-3199 LAENKDANSAL
+3199 LAENTNAKSAL
-3210 KLWNVLFADGKGDGI
+3210 KLWNVLFADGNGDGI
-3225 IINNGKSDIT
+3225 KITGNGNPDIT

-3241 NNGTAVSTTSVYNSV
+3241 NKGNAVSTKSVYNSV
-3256 AWKNKDQAK
+3256 AWGNGTQDLEQD
-3265 LNFKDHYNVI
+3265 NS
-3275 IDKNVVNGDVLN
+3275 NVVIATGIMNGDVLN

-3293 PEHGDYR
+3293 PTHGDYR

-3324 AGHEIDYPATL
+3324 EGHEIDYPATL

-3439 ETGTEAIVND
+3439 APGSTEAIVEN

-3457 IESSSQSTINGLT
+3457 IESASQSTINGLT
-3470 LNNTTTGS
+3470 LNSGTTD
-3478 ETRMC
+3478 TRMC

-3492 NVSLKGNSMLSTSI
+3492 NVSLQGNSMLSASI
-3506 IDGNISGDA
+3506 LDAKVTGDA
-3515 NGMLY
+3515 SSLLY
-3520 NSLALGT
+3520 NSLALGS
-3527 VENVKSVNVT
+3527 VKDVKSVNVT
-3537 ASGALSSTTGS
+3537 ASGELPSPDGS

-3553 SVNTYNK
+3553 SVT
-3560 PVNTY
+3560 TY
-3565 NKYVKDEYWKFQ
+3565 NKYVKDEYWKYQ
-3577 LDETSGDINANADAT
+3577 LDETSKDINANADAT
-3592 ATNECIDKVMH
+3592 ATNACINKVMH
-3603 RHDLAGNKR
+3603 NHDLAGNQR
-3612 IRDNVDNGCF
+3612 IRNNVDNGCF
-3622 ETWYLTNDAEANMT
+3622 ETWYLTNDATANQD

-3642 SVVYVMTEDKELK
+3642 SVVYVMTKDKELK
-3655 LDNGFYTE
+3655 LDNTFYTE
-3663 TNPFCPGFLL
+3663 TNPFSPGFLL

-3681 GNNSYVNLTNFAV
+3681 GNNSYVNLTYFAV
-3694 ERNLKKGTN
+3694 ERKLKDGTN

-3711 TKMEVSGFENPETSG
+3711 INMEVSGTDNPADG
-3726 VIAYYYNA
+3726 KVIAYYYNA
-3734 ATRAKYDYKFGKTN
+3734 ATRAKYDYKFEPSKE
-3748 SEAWIRGVDNQRNFT
+3748 SQAWVKGVDNQRNFT
-3763 AGFRMDATEAK
+3763 AGFRMEANGDR

-3782 YTEKDGR
+3782 YTENG
-3789 TNRSLLDKITLVQNN
+3789 SQLGQITLVQNN

-3845 GRVIYQYDDNDKD
+3845 GRVIYQYA
-3858 KGNDND
+3858 
-3864 NDNDNDNG
+3864 NG
-3872 IYKAINTDGI
+3872 SYKAINTDGI

-3900 DNSEIVIVEH
+3900 ANSENVIVEH
-3910 SPARA
+3910 SDA
-3915 KTAYQATKA
+3915 KATTAYAGTRA
-3924 LNIAIT
+3924 LDIAIT
-3930 QNDRISRASNG
+3930 QNDRTSRAGNG
-3941 SPVDDQ
+3941 TPVDDQ

-4039 DLKEGDYRFHAS
+4039 DLKEGDYRFHAN

-4124 NVIVEVTRGGK
+4124 NVIVEVTRGDK
-4135 QMAVRKIAL
+4135 QVAVRKIAL

>member
-1 MRIQHTTYRKI
+1 MRIHHTIYRKI
-12 IALLILLSSVSSLFA
+12 IAALILLSCVNPLFA
-27 QSKTYHVTAEA
+27 QDSKTYHVTAEA
-38 TSGGDGLSWDKAITL
+38 TDGGDGLSWEKAITL
-53 TEALNLAKAGDE
+53 TDALSLAKAGDE

-89 SGVAMYGGFEGKETN
+89 SGVGMYGGFAGDETI
-104 KNALPTGRH
+104 KNNLPTGRH

-127 NTNDKASQQLI
+127 DTNDQASQQLI
-138 IYPENTTRT
+138 IYPENTTRS

-159 VTPGNTNEN
+159 VTPDNTNDGN
-168 NAPTIVSGFLIAAG
+168 KPTIVSGFLIAAG
-182 NASGENTSANGRGG
+182 NASGANTSANGRGG

-202 NSNGGNAQSRF
+202 NSNDGNAQSRF

-228 GGAIYVDKSCT
+228 GGAIYVDNSCT
-239 NPQSA
+239 NQQSA

-251 NNVAGKRGTSEN
+251 NNVAGKRGASDN

-290 LSKTSKIVNCSVI
+290 LSSTSKIVNCSVI

-312 TAAGASGSDGG
+312 TTAGASGSDGG

-390 DFSFSSNLKQLIN
+390 DFSFSSNLKQLFN

-465 IRYVMQN
+465 IRYVMPN
-472 RQGTGDG
+472 RVGKGDG
-479 SSWANAMDDIQ
+479 SSWENAMDDIQ

-540 SFKGNETS
+540 SFKGDEKS
-548 RAQRIAASTD
+548 RAERIAASTD
-558 LKEPWSWHYKSTIKG
+558 LKEPWSWHYPSIIKG

-618 FIIEG
+618 FTIEG
-623 GAYQETNDKKFE
+623 GAYQETNDPKFY
-635 PDCGAGVYMNDPN
+635 PDCGAGVYMDDPN

-947 DNHDIVFELNT
+947 DNHDIVFELNKT
-958 TAKRLRIYYD
+958 DKRLRIYYD

-979 SWEKSYT
+979 SWANSYT

-1001 DGDTV
+1001 EGDTV

-1013 TTKTKFTINKADGYQ
+1013 TTKTKFTINKKDGYQ

-1069 GYPAYSEKK
+1069 GYPAYSEKED
-1078 NPDDSDRNPILYR
+1078 PTDSDRNPILYR

-1096 NMEGSELSDGLYHLV
+1096 NIEGSELSDGLYHLV

-1188 ENCVINNNTSK
+1188 ENCVINNNTSQ
-1199 DLHNQ
+1199 DINEQQLT
-1204 NPSELPSIIYLN
+1204 EWPSIIYLN
-1216 KSNGSNN
+1216 KSEGSKNQ
-1223 SLTLNHVSIINN
+1223 LTLKHVTIINN
-1235 EGVAPDYNLVQ
+1235 IGLAPETKDLGS
-1246 QTSYAVG
+1246 TSYAAG
-1253 NKLYINGAWEGSKCN
+1253 NVVIYQSKTIEGSTAN
-1268 NTIDINTLGKDGAM
+1268 NSIYPINTLGENGAK

-1294 MVGNVYFGGYAAF
+1294 MAGNVYYGGYAFF

-1320 NSAASSTTTKD
+1320 NSAASCTTTKD

-1350 LLPKDG
+1350 LLPEYG
-1356 HVIYVRSYNTE
+1356 RVIYVRSYNTE
-1367 WIENNAT
+1367 YISQENSN
-1374 DKEQI
+1374 DDDQ
-1379 DGSPN
+1379 DGKPN
-1384 FNLLNDDTSGKVY
+1384 FNLLKDTNIKY
-1397 NGTSWDAAIHGNA
+1397 DGTSWDKAIIGNA
-1410 VCDLNQLEAN
+1410 MCDNNIERKG
-1420 DNNFYIRLE
+1420 NNFYVTENGNLLNTTIGNE
-1429 DGKMMAATKDVR
+1429 
-1441 AYSVYQK
+1441 AYSQDGRKYRSK
-1448 PTSWK
+1448 TDSYGGFWK
-1453 NNTGIYADNYYGPI
+1453 N
-1467 SGHYSHFMVN
+1467 SGNLQNQDSTALEKPYN
-1477 GFIND
+1477 KI
-1482 YLKDNTNADLYW
+1482 TNNRD
-1494 NVYQGNTNHKD
+1494 
-1505 KYSDKDFNLIN
+1505 
-1516 NDRKERYVSG
+1516 ERYISG
-1526 LQFAVEKAA
+1526 LQYAVERAAEQNKNLKAG
-1535 KYNEEH
+1535 EE
-1541 KNESGFIPKEV
+1541 PVVV
-1552 WVGAGVYTDYKGFV
+1552 WVGAGIYTDYKGFV
-1566 IRNGVKVYGGF
+1566 IRDKVKVYGGF
-1577 PHEGNPNMDD
+1577 PYEGYPNESD
-1587 RLPLL
+1587 RHPLL
-1592 SQYIPA
+1592 SQYVPA
-1598 RGDKKDKKKSDYETI
+1598 RKEYENLDKTKYETI

-1621 VKRDNNDVL
+1621 VYFTASSKEMWYQENKPEDGSKYEYTKTLIDKK
-1630 QHNMET
+1630 ET
-1636 EINNRNVERHYVL
+1636 ERHYVL
-1649 YQPDVCVPTWHVVGD
+1649 YQPDVCLPTWSPSGD
-1664 SSTIT
+1664 
-1669 QANSY
+1669 
-1674 RFIKNNSSHPYY
+1674 
-1686 ENYQGNSANAPYNVN
+1686 GNSLRTDGNAVR
-1701 IYKQYENVKWD
+1701 YKGDLKDKKYYKNYEYAKWD
-1712 GFTIRH
+1712 GFSVRH
-1718 GYIINYQ
+1718 GYIINYPG
-1725 ANRDGGPGV
+1725 ANRDGGAGV
-1734 RVFDNV
+1734 RVFRGV
-1740 ELENLVIVNNL
+1740 ELENLIIVNNF
-1751 NHGYRVRG
+1751 NHGSRVRG

-1766 QNSKISNSY
+1766 ENSKISNSY
-1775 QLNNYATN
+1775 LLRNLSY
-1783 ANSVSKAQ
+1783 ANSSE
-1791 VPDDTFKKNKSK
+1791 S
-1803 YGNQDVYGGGAYM
+1803 YGGGAYM
-1816 IVGTGFNMVVAK
+1816 IQGTGYNLVVAN
-1828 NRVMGTT
+1828 NRCYNGK
-1835 ESGGGIFIESATFYN
+1835 SWGGGIFLESAKFYN
-1850 NTVAYNMV
+1850 NTIAYNMST
-1858 ENKNEGSGIMQ
+1858 SG
-1869 WSNAETGINSSLS
+1869 TGIYHWQDNNTGIDSQLS

-1887 IYGNIKR
+1887 IYDNYNNDKSITDQVNSAASDKMNPSHNCYMNSGNINNKFQESYGNFTGTKAQAFPFEDQTYESGHEGNFR
-1894 NGGTNYQVGSTSVN
+1894 FRNARLKNNFRLNESDGLDGNKCLNGGTTEVGN
-1908 TFKTPHSCYLP
+1908 GIILP
-1919 SCTDALNNIFK
+1919 ET
-1930 KDSKNIISSVN
+1930 
-1941 PFADGENAKNTL
+1941 
-1953 DFRLAA
+1953 
-1959 ESKCLNAGTEDL
+1959 
-1971 KQNGEAK
+1971 
-1978 IASLPSKDMDFTN
+1978 DMDYTN
-1991 RIKDCT
+1991 RIKDCAI
-1997 VDIGAYE
+1997 DIGAYE
-2004 ADNTENIAA
+2004 ADNTANIAPQ
-2013 EAKTNTAGI
+2013 EKTDGAGI
-2022 VDYIYYVTSN
+2022 VDYIYYVTQN
-2032 GYGNRS
+2032 GWGNRS
-2038 GDSPKNAACADKLQS
+2038 GNSPKNAACADKLQS

-2062 EEKNKGITDNAKKSK
+2062 EEKNQGITDNDKKHK
-2077 VYVKVAGYQADENGD
+2077 VYVKVAGYQADENGN

-2101 ADPNDPQSYTFLI
+2101 ADPKDPQSYTFLI

-2126 GTQKNGVPD
+2126 GTQKNGEPIEG
-2135 PKTYNWD
+2135 TYNWD

-2202 DGCHLIDGNASDVAG
+2202 DGCHLIDGNASDKAG

-2253 GGMVSGSVILNNKAQ
+2253 GSMVSGSVILNNKAQ

-2333 SGKVDFLSEDYL
+2333 SGKVDLLSADYL
-2345 QGTGSGS
+2345 QGTGS
-2352 LTTQFYPYNYCFV
+2352 LTTKFYPYNYCFV

-2464 LVNDENIQKYYGRS
+2464 LVNDEDIQKYYGRS

-2577 TSLGDKTLEADG
+2577 TSLGDKTLKADG

-2734 DVSEKASQDKIALP
+2734 DVSEKANQDKIVLP

-2796 RRADDAS
+2796 RRADDAGS
-2803 TMTAGYQDAYIVNSL
+2803 MKPGYQDAYIVNSL
-2818 IVNNKAKEDGAI
+2818 IVNNKAMQDGAI

-2853 STGNSVLLK
+2853 STGKSVLLK
-2862 REHMRN
+2862 REHMNN

-2929 AGDGK
+2929 AGDGRK
-2934 KKADDTYEK
+2934 DANVANET
-2943 GKEGKYF
+2943 GKYL
-2950 DWWYKHEDRLDDYG
+2950 DWWSKHNTRLSKYG
-2964 YPSEYIRSANSS
+2964 YPSEYIRSANIS
-2976 KEYFRYVGPKDE
+2976 KEYYRYVGPKNE
-2988 KGVVTEKPID
+2988 IGEVTDKPID

-3012 LERVYIGMTQEGE
+3012 LEKVYIGMTQEGE

-3045 ANPSGNA
+3045 ANPSGNSSA
-3052 STGTGTGITSKR
+3052 GTGTGITSKR

-3152 FTFINIS
+3152 FTFTNMS
-3159 NQEDYGVGINAVNNL
+3159 NQKDYGVGINAMVNNNQAGTGEKMRL
-3174 TADGNTAATLKVHHC
+3174 HHC
-3189 AFRYNNKAGM
+3189 AFRENNGTGM
-3199 LAENKDANSAL
+3199 VVNNQKGYGINM
-3210 KLWNVLFADGKGDGI
+3210 WNVLFADGKA
-3225 IINNGKSDIT
+3225 NGLTIYGSQSADIT
-3235 NATFVN
+3235 NATFVCN
-3241 NNGTAVSTTSVYNSV
+3241 KDTAVSGTDNVYNSV
-3256 AWKNKDQAK
+3256 AWKNGSQDLNKDIK
-3265 LNFKDHYNVI
+3265 YN
-3275 IDKNVVNGDVLN
+3275 NVVIDRTIENGNVLN

-3293 PEHGDYR
+3293 PTNCDYR

-3324 AGHEIDYPATL
+3324 EGHEIDYPATL

-3344 ARLIGSNI
+3344 ARLIGEKI

-3434 EETSS
+3434 EETRSK
-3439 ETGTEAIVND
+3439 TGTTETEKTEVIVND

-3457 IESSSQSTINGLT
+3457 IESSSQSAIIGLT
-3470 LNNTTTGS
+3470 LNNATTGT
-3478 ETRMC
+3478 ENRMC

-3492 NVSLKGNSMLSTSI
+3492 NVSLQGNSMLSTSI

-3537 ASGALSSTTGS
+3537 AAKVLPEISGN

-3565 NKYVKDEYWKFQ
+3565 NKYVKDEYWKYQ

-3603 RHDLAGNKR
+3603 SHDLAGNQR
-3612 IRDNVDNGCF
+3612 IRGNVDNGCF

-3655 LDNGFYTE
+3655 LDNTFYTE
-3663 TNPFCPGFLL
+3663 TNPFSPGFLL

-3694 ERNLKKGTN
+3694 ERNLKDGTN

-3711 TKMEVSGFENPETSG
+3711 SKMEVEGATDPAAGG
-3726 VIAYYYNA
+3726 VIAYYYNG
-3734 ATRAKYDYKFGKTN
+3734 ATRAKYDYKFEQTH
-3748 SEAWIRGVDNQRNFT
+3748 STAWVRGVDNQRNFSS
-3763 AGFRMDATEAK
+3763 GFRMDANGDK
-3774 TVRFYGTS
+3774 TVRFYGIS

-3789 TNRSLLDKITLVQNN
+3789 TNKSLLDKITLVQNN

-3858 KGNDND
+3858 KDKGND

-3924 LNIAIT
+3924 LDIAIT
-3930 QNDRISRASNG
+3930 QNSRISRASNG
-3941 SPVDDQ
+3941 TPVDDQ

-3971 MTSQNAQIYA
+3971 MASQNAQIYA

-4085 VLKGLQPND
+4085 ILKGLQPND

-4135 QMAVRKIAL
+4135 QVAVRKIAL